1 MAREAPQPPGW
12 LRLSLQRELAIGT
25 GKSGDRKEST
35 SRVEEAI
42 GKPSPEYFGHP
53 RF

>member
-1 MAREAPQPPGW
+1 VPQLGF
-12 LRLSLQRELAIGT
+12 ANGT

-42 GKPSPEYFGHP
+42 GKLSQW
-53 RF
+53 RFECFRF